1 MQKPETRF
9 IQRINRLLPLLRGNN
24 SGAGMIH
31 YEKMNNPYRSGTADS
46 WYSGEG
52 GDLWVEWKFVDK
64 IPRSADGT
72 TLCINAQ
79 RLLRPM
85 QTVWLNGR
93 LAEGRKVVVII
104 GCEKGGVILENGEWN
119 EIVNISTSA
128 KSAAPNEECVKRLQ
142 SAVEIALFVKRQT
155 LHSPLRK
162 GEGNDGKE
170 VYSLNGGDI

>member
-1 MQKPETRF
+1 MMQKPETRF

-24 SGAGMIH
+24 SASGMIH

-46 WYSGEG
+46 WYSGVG
-52 GDLWVEWKFVDK
+52 GDLWVEWKYITN
-64 IPRSADGT
+64 IPRSADGP

-119 EIVNISTSA
+119 E
-128 KSAAPNEECVKRLQ
+128 ECVKRLQ

-170 VYSLNGGDI
+170 VYSLSGGNI

>member
-64 IPRSADGT
+64 IPRS
-72 TLCINAQ
+72 INAQ

-104 GCEKGGVILENGEWN
+104 GCEEGGVILENGEWN
-119 EIVNISTSA
+119 EIVSISTGA
-128 KSAAPNEECVKRLQ
+128 ESAASNEECMKRLQ

-162 GEGNDGKE
+162 E
-170 VYSLNGGDI
+170 VDQETEQAD